1 MIQLY
6 SPTNTEYSHNGD
18 ITLTPSS
25 ATVHAILNGAWTA
38 ELTHPIDPGGR
49 WKYIVDNAVI
59 KMPSFNGDQLFRIR
73 QREKSDSG
81 ITVQM
86 EPIFMDAMDDCF
98 LTDVR
103 PTGKTGQEALDILT
117 AENSKYSGSS
127 NITKAATAYY
137 QYVNLIEAING
148 DINQS
153 FLKRWGGEILY
164 NNYQI
169 IINDRVGGDCGVELR
184 YGKNIPADGLTESVD
199 FSGVVTRIY
208 PTAYNGR
215 KISNNGYVDSPNI
228 GKYPT
233 VFARTIKYENIKLAE
248 DLEGDPQD
256 GDIVCSSQ
264 QELDEKLIEACNAEY
279 EAGIDS
285 PSITINADIVL
296 LQNTIQYRD
305 YAILET
311 VSLGDTI
318 HCRHSKLQITTD
330 ARVIEL
336 TYDCLRKKVT
346 DVTLGDYE
354 YNYFDDVTSGIDSI
368 TKVVRPDG
376 TVMADRV
383 QGILNGIYTQLKLQ
397 SSVAQKVEGR
407 AFTVEDLD
415 PDSPLYGCMTWGTQ
429 GIQISTRRTADGR
442 DWDWTTA
449 ITANGIV
456 ANAIITGLLSDK
468 TGRNYWNL
476 DTGEF
481 RLSSDAFQV
490 DDENIKDYIDGQIE
504 QNGSP
509 LVLQLTNAYQGIATD
524 AEGNNGDY
532 TDAYTDARAFFG
544 QTEVTGSSRVTW
556 TVAPSETVEG
566 TWDEEIHRYTVTNL
580 TENDGYVDISAT
592 FSDLTVTQRF
602 SLSKVRAGAPGRDG
616 EDGTAGPPGKDGK
629 TSYFHVKY
637 SQNPDGN
644 PMTETPSTYIGTYVD
659 FTEPDSTDPTDYAWA
674 RFEGMQG
681 EQGIPGTNG
690 EDGRTNY
697 LHIKYSN
704 DGGLTFTGNNGED
717 PGAWMGQRVDLV
729 ETDSSNPADYKWSKT
744 QGEPGVP
751 GRVYTLS
758 ASNAVITQDTT
769 GSYIPSSVT
778 YSLTYR
784 DGTGEPQPYA
794 GRFRI
799 YESMNGSSYME
810 TYISEQD
817 ETSVSYTPKSQNAV
831 NIRVEAYMSGG
842 VTEMIDYSGTAVVK
856 DAGELTQEEIFNIL
870 TNNGQLQGI
879 YMQNG
884 QLYINASY
892 IKTGTLSANRI
903 QASSITSDKIASN
916 AITAGKIAAN
926 AITSGKIAAG
936 AITSNKIAAGAIT
949 ADMITSGTFSSN
961 NEYRIKYNNGS
972 YVVCID
978 SSVTPSSVSGVL
990 SMGIVSGRTG
1000 YNPHINFQQG
1010 SNNSI
1015 ELISDEVSTY
1025 SDFTVNGD
1033 EEVIGTS
1040 YLKEIRGRGSSGKE
1054 LWIRANRNVGNYL
1067 RVSDGVLLPNSSGS
1081 YSLGQSNWPFSTV
1094 AAREVVNTS
1103 QLEQKKDI
1111 EQLDHATRIVL
1122 GCDVYTYAWE
1132 TEENDPT
1139 EARIAEQ
1146 EEKKS
1151 AGFVIGDGYNVD
1163 PLLLSSDGGGINL
1176 YSAIAV
1182 AYKAIQELHGRC
1194 AELEQQIIELKGG
1207 VL

>member
-6 SPTNTEYSHNGD
+6 NPTNTNYSCNGD
-18 ITLTPSS
+18 ITLMPSS

-38 ELTHPIDPGGR
+38 ELTHPIDPGDR
-49 WKYIVDNAVI
+49 WKYIVDNGVI

-73 QREKSDSG
+73 QKEKSDGG

-86 EPIFMDAMDDCF
+86 EPIFLDAMDDCF

-103 PTGKTGQEALDILT
+103 PTGKNGQEALDIMT
-117 AENSKYSGSS
+117 AANSKYSGSS

-137 QYVNLIEAING
+137 QYVNLIEAVNG

-153 FLKRWGGEILY
+153 FVKRWGGEILY
-164 NNYQI
+164 DNYQI
-169 IINDRVGGDCGVELR
+169 IVNDRVGGDYGVELR

-199 FSGVVTRIY
+199 FSSVVTRIY

-248 DLEGDPQD
+248 DLEGDPQE
-256 GDIVCSSQ
+256 GDIVCSTQ

-285 PSITINADIVL
+285 PGITINADIVL
-296 LQNTIQYRD
+296 LQNTIQYKD
-305 YAILET
+305 YTILET

-354 YNYFDDVTSGIDSI
+354 YDYFDDVTSGIDSI
-368 TKVVRPDG
+368 NKVVRPDG

-397 SSVAQKVEGR
+397 SSVAKKVEGR

-415 PDSPLYGCMTWGTQ
+415 PESPLYGCMTWGTQ

-449 ITANGIV
+449 MTANGIV
-456 ANAIITGLLSDK
+456 ADAIITGLLSDK

-481 RLSSDAFQV
+481 RLSSDAFQI

-504 QNGSP
+504 NANP

-524 AEGNNGDY
+524 PEGNNGDY

-544 QTEVTGSSRVTW
+544 RMEITGASTVTW
-556 TVAPSETVEG
+556 TTTPSETVMG

-580 TENDGYVDISAT
+580 TGNDGYVDISVV

-602 SLSKVRAGAPGRDG
+602 SISKVRAGVPGRDG
-616 EDGTAGPPGKDGK
+616 EDGIAGPPGKDGK
-629 TSYFHVKY
+629 TSYFHIRY

-644 PMTETPSTYIGTYVD
+644 PMTETPSTYIGTYSD
-659 FTEPDSTDPTDYAWA
+659 YSEPDSDNPADYIWA

-690 EDGRTNY
+690 EDGKTNY

-717 PGAWMGQRVDLV
+717 PGAWLGQRVDLV
-729 ETDSSNPADYKWSKT
+729 ETDSKNPADYRWSKT
-744 QGEPGVP
+744 QGEPGAP

-769 GSYIPSSVT
+769 GNYIPSSVT
-778 YSLTYR
+778 YSITYR
-784 DGTGEPQPYA
+784 DGTGDPQPYT
-794 GRFRI
+794 GRFKVYDSTNGNDYTLR
-799 YESMNGSSYME
+799 YTSQADESSIKYSPSSN
-810 TYISEQD
+810 TVI
-817 ETSVSYTPKSQNAV
+817 

-842 VTEMIDYSGTAVVK
+842 TTEMVDYSGTAVVK
-856 DAGELTQEEIFNIL
+856 DAGNLTQEEIFNIL

-892 IKTGTLSANRI
+892 IMTGILSASRI
-903 QASSITSDKIASN
+903 QSGAITSDKIAANAITAAKIASGAITSDKIAS
-916 AITAGKIAAN
+916 K
-926 AITSGKIAAG
+926 
-936 AITSNKIAAGAIT
+936 AIT
-949 ADMITSGTFSSN
+949 ADMIGAGIIKSDD
-961 NEYRIKYNNGS
+961 EYQIRYGNSDYIT
-972 YVVCID
+972 CIE
-978 SSVTPSSVSGVL
+978 STVTPSSTSGLLMIGV
-990 SMGIVSGRTG
+990 VSGRAG

-1010 SNNSI
+1010 SNNSM
-1015 ELISDEVSTY
+1015 ELISDQVSTY
-1025 SDFTVNGD
+1025 SDFEVGGD
-1033 EEVIGTS
+1033 EEVIGIS
-1040 YLKEIRGRGSSGKE
+1040 YLKEIQGRGKSGSE
-1054 LWIRANRNVGNYL
+1054 LWIRANRDVTNYL
-1067 RVSDGVLLPNSSGS
+1067 RVSNGVLLPDHPGS
-1081 YSLGQSNWPFSTV
+1081 YSLAQSNWPFATV
-1094 AAREVVNTS
+1094 AAQEVVNTS
-1103 QLEQKKDI
+1103 QAEQKKDI

-1122 GCDVYTYAWE
+1122 GCDVYTYAWK
-1132 TEENDPT
+1132 TEKDDQT

-1194 AELEQQIIELKGG
+1194 AALEQQIVELKGG
-1207 VL
+1207 KTDCL

>member
-25 ATVHAILNGAWTA
+25 ATVHAILNGAWTT

-148 DINQS
+148 DISQS
-153 FLKRWGGEILY
+153 FVKRWGGEILY

-169 IINDRVGGDCGVELR
+169 IINDRVGGDYGVELR

-659 FTEPDSTDPTDYAWA
+659 FTEADSTDPADYTWA

-690 EDGRTNY
+690 EDGKTSY
-697 LHIKYSN
+697 LHIKYSD

-717 PGAWMGQRVDLV
+717 PGAWLGQRVDLV
-729 ETDSSNPADYKWSKT
+729 KEDSSDPADYKWSKT

-769 GSYIPSSVT
+769 GNYIPSSVT

-856 DAGELTQEEIFNIL
+856 DAGDLTQEEIFNIL

-892 IKTGTLSANRI
+892 IMTGILSANRI
-903 QASSITSDKIASN
+903 AAYSITSEKIEAG

-972 YVVCID
+972 YIVCID
-978 SSVTPSSVSGVL
+978 SSVTPSSTSGVM
-990 SMGIVSGRTG
+990 SVGIVSGRAG
-1000 YNPHINFQQG
+1000 YNPHINFEQSG
-1010 SNNSI
+1010 VTI
-1015 ELISDEVSTY
+1015 
-1025 SDFTVNGD
+1025 DFLANVFNFTRTS
-1033 EEVIGTS
+1033 GTTRM
-1040 YLKEIRGRGSSGKE
+1040 EMDSSGNLFRITPPNDE
-1054 LWIRANRNVGNYL
+1054 YGGLEIHRQGYFRPQQ
-1067 RVSDGVLLPNSSGS
+1067 DGGF
-1081 YSLGQSNWPFSTV
+1081 SLGDSNGGRRFY
-1094 AAREVVNTS
+1094 
-1103 QLEQKKDI
+1103 
-1111 EQLDHATRIVL
+1111 
-1122 GCDVYTYAWE
+1122 DVYTQISRASAMVVNS
-1132 TEENDPT
+1132 TADIKDN
-1139 EARIAEQ
+1139 I
-1146 EEKKS
+1146 EKYKGT
-1151 AGFVIGDGYNVD
+1151 ATYEILNTDVCEYTLNEPVAAKTRNAVGKNIGFVIGEGFQISPEIVFEDGKGVSMYD
-1163 PLLLSSDGGGINL
+1163 ALALS
-1176 YSAIAV
+1176 
-1182 AYKAIQELHGRC
+1182 YKAIQELHGRC

-1207 VL
+1207 AL